1 MSIKLRRTLL
11 AALAF
16 VAAYTGG
23 WAYFA
28 PENWYANFPGFGRSW
43 LPQLGPY
50 NMHLAMDDGAMFLA
64 MAVLSLFAIRY
75 AHNMLVVQ
83 ITACTW
89 LVFNVLHLT
98 FHMRHLSVYNTMDKI
113 LNVVALGLL
122 VLITVAL
129 FARQPEGEAMRAE
142 PREPSINS
150 TSGDR

>member
-1 MSIKLRRTLL
+1 MSIKLRRALL

-129 FARQPEGEAMRAE
+129 FAGQPEGEVMRAE
-142 PREPSINS
+142 PREPSVDS

>member
-1 MSIKLRRTLL
+1 MSIKLRRALL

-129 FARQPEGEAMRAE
+129 FAKQPEGEVMRAE
-142 PREPSINS
+142 PREPSLDS